1 MGYIYQEPVVCVR
14 FGPKSTLNTCWTIYK
29 IYLQNVNS
37 KTRIWLKML
46 IGNLERKKAVARE
59 WTRWEQWE
67 QEREVT
73 EQDSERVARGEHGL
87 TWNGP
92 WGCAVGQAQ
101 WQDRVKF
108 LGVKRRNPGE
118 SRWAGG
124 QAGEQREY
132 GTFGLC
138 TDCSVGSDQNQC
150 WGEST
155 AGGESNGAAD
165 GEATLDTELTSMKL
179 NTRRPS
185 YQWW

>member
-14 FGPKSTLNTCWTIYK
+14 FGPRSTLNTCWTIYK

-46 IGNLERKKAVARE
+46 MGNLERKKAVARE

-132 GTFGLC
+132 ETFGLC

-150 WGEST
+150 WREST